1 MIAAGVVLY
10 GLYFIA
16 DRYHF
21 LKSPGPVQKTDFSS
35 IDHEKKVNEI
45 LQATTRQ
52 MLKDQYN
59 SRKVLEMAQRQPLK
73 LNKEKDSE
81 IGEVPREQQI
91 HKNVTVEPVEAL
103 KPAVLD
109 KAEYARQYIENARKG
124 GYDIELSNDLE
135 VIRVTPLRHPSE
147 EVDSFEI
154 LPSN

>member
-1 MIAAGVVLY
+1 MIVAGLVLY

-16 DRYHF
+16 ERNNY
-21 LKSPGPVQKTDFSS
+21 LKSQGQVQKTDFSS

-45 LQATTRQ
+45 LQATTKQ

-59 SRKVLEMAQRQPLK
+59 ARKVLEMAQRQPLK
-73 LNKEKDSE
+73 LSKEKDSDFND
-81 IGEVPREQQI
+81 IPREQQI
-91 HKNVTVEPVEAL
+91 HKDVPAQAVENP
-103 KPAVLD
+103 KTPVLD

-124 GYDIELSNDLE
+124 GYHIELSDDLE
-135 VIRVTPLRHPSE
+135 VISVTPLRQPSQ